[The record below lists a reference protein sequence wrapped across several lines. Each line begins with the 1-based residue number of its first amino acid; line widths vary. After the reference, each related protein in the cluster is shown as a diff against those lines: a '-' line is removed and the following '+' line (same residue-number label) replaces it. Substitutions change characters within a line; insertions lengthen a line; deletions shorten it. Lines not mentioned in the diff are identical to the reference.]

1 MDNYIKNIL
10 PIKKK
15 MLAID
20 EDINLNI
27 QINSETKPMPN
38 QDLISIL
45 NISDQFNLEREESK
59 KYRISGN
66 VEFLSPF
73 SSIKINPTT
82 LNDLFDLKSG
92 DDNTSTFYNFTDF
105 FDIYLMQ
112 PDRYELVKGTTN
124 NYDLYLK
131 TLTTLN
137 DIIVEQAGF
146 SVNIFEEKIYQFI
159 NNKIIDL
166 NDVIISSDDKI
177 INVPITEL
185 YLFFKFK
192 YSDDN
197 ITRTDNFT
205 TTYNNIDLNNLLY
218 GTILFDINQFSFT
231 DNSNINYDIN
241 LPVLTNTST
250 LNLEYVYNPFY
261 KIKLKDYNS
270 EYEVGNIITETNI
283 PIHASIINDET
294 NNFNSHQ
301 KELLTITEY
310 PIFSG
315 TSRLTIN
322 DPLFMLPRKYI
333 YNTITNS
340 YEYYLEYPI
349 YDVNRLSVSVNKLD
363 VITGKYNTTELKYYT
378 DYYFSDETNKK
389 IFFKYNNFNLN
400 DIVIIDYFTG
410 QNYIW
415 RDILSN
421 GNIDTLNNIG
431 VNYPFVNGCHYLYE
445 NIKLICKPDLT
456 NNDTASIYNKFIFGF
471 DDVKNN
477 LNNNFGKNC

>member
-15 MLAID
+15 MLSIN

-27 QINSETKPMPN
+27 QINTETKLMPN
-38 QDLISIL
+38 QDLISIINL
-45 NISDQFNLEREESK
+45 SDQFNLEREESK
-59 KYRISGN
+59 KYRISGSID
-66 VEFLSPF
+66 FLSPF
-73 SSIKINPTT
+73 SSIKTNPLT

-112 PDRYELVKGTTN
+112 PDRYELVTGTSD

-131 TLTTLN
+131 TLTILN
-137 DIIVEQAGF
+137 DIIIEQAGF

-159 NNKIIDL
+159 NNKLFDL
-166 NDVIISSDDKI
+166 SNIIISSDDKK

-185 YLFFKFK
+185 YIFFKFK
-192 YSDDN
+192 YSN
-197 ITRTDNFT
+197 NTFTRTDNFT
-205 TTYNNIDLNNLLY
+205 TTYNNINLNNLLY
-218 GTILFDINQFSFT
+218 GTIIFDINQFSFT
-231 DNSNINYDIN
+231 DNSVNDYNIK

-250 LNLEYVYNPFY
+250 LNIEYLYNPFY

-270 EYEVGNIITETNI
+270 EYEVGNIITESNI
-283 PIHASIINDET
+283 PTYASIIDDET

-301 KELLTITEY
+301 KELLSITEY

-322 DPLFMLPRKYI
+322 DPLFMKPRKYI
-333 YNTITNS
+333 YNTTINS
-340 YEYYLEYPI
+340 YEYYLDFPI
-349 YDVNRLSVSVNKLD
+349 YDINRLTVSINKNGT
-363 VITGKYNTTELKYYT
+363 VTELEYYNH
-378 DYYFSDETNKK
+378 YYFSDNTNKK
-389 IFFKYNNFNLN
+389 IFFKYNNLNLN
-400 DIVIIDYFTG
+400 DIIIVDYFTG
-410 QNYIW
+410 ENYIW
-415 RDILSN
+415 RDILAN
-421 GNIDTLNNIG
+421 GNVDTLNNIG
-431 VNYPFVNGCHYLYE
+431 VNYPFVNGSHYIYE
-445 NIKLICKPDLT
+445 NIKLLCRPNLLD
-456 NNDTASIYNKFIFGF
+456 NDTASIYNKFTFGF